1 MSEQWL
7 VTGASGFLG
16 YHMCRHLVDRGIGVR
31 GVDIA
36 AFDYPDLVS
45 DVQFTQGDVRDAE
58 LMGKLMQGVRVVVH
72 GAAALPLASI
82 DEIHSTNVDGTR
94 VVLEEAAKC
103 GCERV
108 VFISSTSVYG
118 IPETHPVDEAY
129 PLVGVGPYGESKIEA
144 ESVCGEFSEKGL
156 CVPVL
161 RPKSFAGPKRLGVF
175 QILCEWVDEGRNVP
189 IVGNGRNRYQL
200 LHVADLAEAIL
211 LAGTAPADVANDV
224 FNIGATDFATMRDG
238 LQSLLDYAGHGKR
251 VVGIPS
257 WLVIPTLKLL
267 ERLHLSPLY
276 EWIYETAD
284 KDHYVSVEKAQ
295 QVLGWQPRC
304 STADVWIDTYKWY
317 VSEAADMP
325 IGTGVSHRVAWKQ
338 GMLRLVKLFF

>member
-1 MSEQWL
+1 MDKWL

-16 YHMCRHLVDRGIGVR
+16 YHVCMGLINRGIHVR

-36 AFDYPDLVS
+36 SFDYPDLAP
-45 DVQFTQGDVRDAE
+45 DVRFTQGDIRDAE
-58 LMGKLMQGVRVVVH
+58 LMENLMQGVKVVVH
-72 GAAALPLASI
+72 GAAALPLASR
-82 DEIHSTNVDGTR
+82 DEIFSTNVDGTR
-94 VVLEEAAKC
+94 VVLEQAAKA

-108 VFISSTSVYG
+108 IFISSTSVYG

-129 PLVGVGPYGESKIEA
+129 PLVGVGPYGESKIAA
-144 ESVCGEFSEKGL
+144 EGVCRDFSEKGL

-175 QILCEWVDEGRNVP
+175 QILCEWVQEGRSVP
-189 IVGNGRNRYQL
+189 IVGSGRNRYQL
-200 LHVADLAEAIL
+200 LHVADLVDAIVQV
-211 LAGTAPADVANDV
+211 ADAPLDVANGV
-224 FNIGATDFATMRDG
+224 FNVGATEFASMRDD
-238 LQSLLDYAGHGKR
+238 LQALLDYAGHGKR

-257 WLVIPTLKLL
+257 WLVIPALKVL

-284 KDHYVSVEKAQ
+284 KDHYVSVDKAQ
-295 QVLGWQPRC
+295 QVLGWQPLW

-317 VSEAADMP
+317 VSEANDTP
-325 IGTGVSHRVAWKQ
+325 LGTGVSHRVAWKQ